1 MKTASRAAVI
11 SLFLLFLPGCRHK
24 TNTAPPQQAQAP
36 APPPSTMAHV
46 PSLPALPPPSTPD
59 VTVATNTPPETGEK
73 PRPRKTNHHHTS
85 TTPKPAGTETASTQ
99 PADKSQTQVA
109 AGITP
114 DTSPIGQLSST
125 GESAGSGRH
134 DVELLINNT
143 ENGLAGIKRTLNSE
157 EQEIATQIKTF
168 LAKAKQALAD
178 NDLDGAQTLA
188 TKAKVLL
195 EELTKK

>member
-24 TNTAPPQQAQAP
+24 TKAAPPQQAQAP

-46 PSLPALPPPSTPD
+46 PELPALPPPSTPD
-59 VTVATNTPPETGEK
+59 VAVATNTSSGTEEK
-73 PRPRKTNHHHTS
+73 PRPHKANRHHPS
-85 TTPKPAGTETASTQ
+85 TAKPAVTETANTP
-99 PADKSQTQVA
+99 PADKPQTPVA

-114 DTSPIGQLSST
+114 DVSPIGQLSST
-125 GESAGSGRH
+125 GEGTANGRR

-143 ENGLAGIKRTLNSE
+143 ENGLAGIKRTLNND
-157 EQEIATQIKTF
+157 EQTIATQIKTF